1 MVENNAVSGRNVID
15 FLGYRQGRR
24 LSAKAQALSARCC
37 KHCGGGLMDGESEDD
52 CSSVSASMETPMPR
66 KFRAE

>member
-15 FLGYRQGRR
+15 FIGYQQDR

-37 KHCGGGLMDGESEDD
+37 KHCGAGLMDGESEDD
-52 CSSVSASMETPMPR
+52 CSSVSASMEAPMPR